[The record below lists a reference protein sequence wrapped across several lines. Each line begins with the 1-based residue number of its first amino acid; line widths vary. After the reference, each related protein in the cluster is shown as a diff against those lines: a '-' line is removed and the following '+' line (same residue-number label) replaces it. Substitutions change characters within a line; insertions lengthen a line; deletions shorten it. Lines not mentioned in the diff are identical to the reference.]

1 LWHPL
6 RVESVAWIAERKDV
20 LAGTFWILGLSSYA
34 SYCQRPDLPRYAL
47 VCLMLLLGLMSK
59 SMVVTLPFVFLL
71 LDVWPLRRPG
81 PPRLLEKAPMLA
93 IVALVS
99 WVTVFTQRGGG
110 AISDAVGFSQ
120 RLANIPLAY
129 LEYVTS
135 FLWPTGL
142 GVLYPHPA
150 LSNPEGIGPILPLFL
165 GLLMVTASI
174 VLWRRRASQ
183 PELYLGWF
191 WFLGT
196 LVPVIGLIQVGNQG
210 HADRYMYLPAIG
222 LSLALLAIPRT
233 FGLLRKPG
241 LLVLAASAL
250 ALAFSARARHQ
261 VQFWRTS
268 EALWERAIDVTEG
281 NYIAH
286 LNLGQILGGSGR
298 VDEATEHFEEALRI
312 RPGMFLASL
321 NLGYAWLSR
330 KEYGEARATLESSIE
345 SHPEEPLAHL
355 YLSVALL
362 GLDLKEQA
370 LLQLDIVEELD
381 SEMVEH
387 RLFKGT
393 KKACEEEN

>member
-1 LWHPL
+1 
-6 RVESVAWIAERKDV
+6 
-20 LAGTFWILGLSSYA
+20 
-34 SYCQRPDLPRYAL
+34 
-47 VCLMLLLGLMSK
+47 
-59 SMVVTLPFVFLL
+59 
-71 LDVWPLRRPG
+71 
-81 PPRLLEKAPMLA
+81 
-93 IVALVS
+93 
-99 WVTVFTQRGGG
+99 
-110 AISDAVGFSQ
+110 
-120 RLANIPLAY
+120 
-129 LEYVTS
+129 
-135 FLWPTGL
+135 
-142 GVLYPHPA
+142 
-150 LSNPEGIGPILPLFL
+150 
-165 GLLMVTASI
+165 